1 MIRTTVSFEANQSI
15 PPHAQL
21 KGPRVP
27 SAEVTRR
34 SFPPWIQCLP
44 DSLGG
49 RQCFYIYV
57 YILQSPWWV
66 VIDRLYTVD
75 RLDSVLCLAE
85 FSFWSSNWSLCSGKG
100 RRARCRHFDLFV
112 HHTCGSKLYS
122 GSIWH
127 TLVCEMQFGQ
137 LGIRPEWPVASH
149 VREKLRVWTWLV
161 FQIWRY
167 FKLWNVSQH
176 FQAFKVESF
185 DAEAAASPPET
196 TPEKPKAACGAMLVA
211 VMQENAWPWIQTW
224 YV

>member
-1 MIRTTVSFEANQSI
+1 M
-15 PPHAQL
+15 
-21 KGPRVP
+21 P
-27 SAEVTRR
+27 SAELTRR

-149 VREKLRVWTWLV
+149 VREKLRVWTFRFEDILN
-161 FQIWRY
+161 FETFPSI
-167 FKLWNVSQH
+167 FKPSKCNPLTQKRQH
-176 FQAFKVESF
+176 PRRRQRRR
-185 DAEAAASPPET
+185 SPRLPVV
-196 TPEKPKAACGAMLVA
+196 PCL
-211 VMQENAWPWIQTW
+211 WPWCRKTRGRNIK
-224 YV
+224 